1 MPRSTTSYDI
11 VILGGGPGGV
21 ATALK
26 LKQRDSSLNILI
38 VEKSNY
44 GKFRIGESL
53 PPGTKAILEEID
65 AWETFQKLQA
75 RPAFGI
81 ESSWGRDTVSTNDF
95 LFYARG
101 HGWTVDRAAF
111 DHQLAELAQ
120 KRGISL
126 TLDTRI
132 HQSEQTT
139 GGRWTLKLQSKSTV
153 TLIEAGFIV
162 DATGRSASFARSQG
176 AQPVLFDHLVGIHG
190 IFPSEKTSPTFIE
203 AFETGW
209 WYSTSLPN
217 GKRLVTGFTDSDLA
231 QKLKESW
238 PVPKQTQ
245 QTYQHSSAQPQFKTS
260 PAHTQRLDFVAGK
273 NWLATGD
280 AASTYD
286 PLSSQGIFKGLR
298 SGIFAAYSILGGRDD
313 RAKYERFITDEF
325 EGYLETRAEF
335 YATELR
341 WPKSPFWQRRLNKID
356 LNPHA
361 LLTSIPNAP
370 TTKPRQLTPLQIQ
383 HARDLCME
391 PTPAHRIASN
401 LQQKHPSLSINRI
414 ILGLQHLLQSGLLQS
429 QHTNITC

>member
-1 MPRSTTSYDI
+1 MLRSITSYDI

-26 LKQRDSSLNILI
+26 LKQRNSSLSILI
-38 VEKSNY
+38 VDKSNY
-44 GKFRIGESL
+44 EKFRIGESL
-53 PPGTKAILEEID
+53 PPGTKTILEEID
-65 AWETFQKLQA
+65 AWEAFQELQA
-75 RPAFGI
+75 KPAFGI

-95 LFYARG
+95 LFHAKG

-111 DHQLAELAQ
+111 DHQLAKLAQ
-120 KRGISL
+120 KRGVNL
-126 TLDTRI
+126 ALDTRV
-132 HQSEQTT
+132 HQCEQKI
-139 GGRWTLKLQSKSTV
+139 GKRWALKLHSKSTV
-153 TLIEAGFIV
+153 TQIEAGFIV

-190 IFPSEKTSPTFIE
+190 VFPSKKASPTFIE

-217 GKRLVTGFTDSDLA
+217 GKRLVTGFTDSDFA
-231 QKLKESW
+231 QNLKENW
-238 PVPKQTQ
+238 PVTKQTQ
-245 QTYQHSSAQPQFKTS
+245 QTFQHSTLPPQLKTS
-260 PAHTQRLDFVAGK
+260 PAHSQRLDTVVGE

-298 SGIFAAYSILGGRDD
+298 SGIFAAYTILGGRGDET
-313 RAKYERFITDEF
+313 KYERFIADEF

-335 YATELR
+335 YARELR
-341 WPKSPFWQRRLNKID
+341 WPKSPFWQRRLNEID
-356 LNPHA
+356 LDPHS
-361 LLTSIPNAP
+361 LLTCNSNAP
-370 TTKPRQLTPLQIQ
+370 SVKPRQLTPLQIQ
-383 HARDLCME
+383 HARDLCVE

-401 LQQKHPSLSINRI
+401 LQKKHPSLSTNRI
-414 ILGLQHLLQSGLLQS
+414 ILGLQHLLKSGLLKS